1 MIFDLVVLILDILIV
16 EVLVWVCDFDFI
28 FVLVLMVFVVCLFMV
43 MFIGYYLGCV
53 YLQWLFCDL
62 LVELVGGVVDIDL
75 FMFILEILL
84 VVVICY
90 FVVYNLVCGLVVDDE
105 NYLLGVVIV
114 DDLFDYLL
122 LYDWCVDMLEFDFFG
137 VLDRFGGLW

>member
-1 MIFDLVVLILDILIV
+1 M
-16 EVLVWVCDFDFI
+16 
-28 FVLVLMVFVVCLFMV
+28 
-43 MFIGYYLGCV
+43 
-53 YLQWLFCDL
+53 